1 MRLLLKVSI
10 WYRCQIRKVLSP
22 TMMENNYFFIKKYI
36 KTQSK
41 KKDVLVIFILQ
52 ETKNSN
58 LFDKYCTRANFKYH
72 TAHEKLVWL
81 NWLNRSITSNT
92 TFRLYFLKETVV
104 AHFQNLFGRSGHD
117 AFWEN
122 KDKIHEG
129 GYVKEIFS

>member
-1 MRLLLKVSI
+1 
-10 WYRCQIRKVLSP
+10 
-22 TMMENNYFFIKKYI
+22 MENNYFFIKKYI